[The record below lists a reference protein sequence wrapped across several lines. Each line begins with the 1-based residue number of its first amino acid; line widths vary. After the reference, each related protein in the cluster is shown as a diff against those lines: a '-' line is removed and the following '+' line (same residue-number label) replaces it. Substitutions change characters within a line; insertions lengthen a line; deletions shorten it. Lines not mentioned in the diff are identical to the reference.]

1 VQAVTEVLQTG
12 LLFVQSGH
20 DWGGGPPWAGRDGG
34 GFLGPWILVPFLF
47 WIGLLVLVALV
58 VRRLFPGRRRDGGTG
73 APRDSAEEILRERF
87 ARGEVSEGEYLRAL
101 GILRGETP
109 ANARGTD
116 DRNDAQ
122 RH

>member
-1 VQAVTEVLQTG
+1 ML
-12 LLFVQSGH
+12 
-20 DWGGGPPWAGRDGG
+20 
-34 GFLGPWILVPFLF
+34 IPFLF
-47 WIGLLVLVALV
+47 WVGLLAFIAWILT
-58 VRRLFPGRRRDGGTG
+58 RLFPRRRGRDGE
-73 APRDSAEEILRERF
+73 AEPPRDSAEEILRERF

-116 DRNDAQ
+116 ERNDAQ